1 MEKAVKQSYR
11 WNSEDNRYELAI
23 NYENIETLLQLRR
36 KIQAFKRKVG
46 NTLFISPRYPNEVA
60 WIEEALK
67 ELPDY
72 FDTIFLDNFD
82 HELYTQA
89 PKEIA
94 SLINEWLSY
103 S

>member
-1 MEKAVKQSYR
+1 MG
-11 WNSEDNRYELAI
+11 D
-23 NYENIETLLQLRR
+23 
-36 KIQAFKRKVG
+36 
-46 NTLFISPRYPNEVA
+46 TLFISPRYPNEAA
-60 WIEEALK
+60 WREEALK

-72 FDTIFLDNFD
+72 VDTIFLENFD

-103 S
+103 SH